1 MITIKRHDILL
12 KKRGLLA
19 TGLHVVMIESIQET
33 LAPEK
38 IKAPWDDVT
47 PQLAIRFKNKEGF
60 VTMWLNTVG
69 YMTKSDYI
77 DTPSDVTFK
86 MHPFSKVWYAVGPD
100 NKRVINPDK
109 TKVCNAM
116 LQRLAYC
123 CGFKMGSSIDIM
135 DIIGREVG
143 IRVQELNN
151 FPKVTDFFLL
161 KTK

>member
-19 TGLHVVMIESIQET
+19 TGLHIVRVDSVAET

-47 PQLAIRFKNKEGF
+47 PQLAIKFKNGEGF
-60 VTMWLNTVG
+60 VTLWLNTVG

-77 DTPSDVTFK
+77 DMPSDVVFK
-86 MHPFSKVWYAVGPD
+86 MHPFSKTWYAVDSD
-100 NKRVINPDK
+100 NKRVISPAK

-116 LQRLAYC
+116 LQRLAYS
-123 CGFKMGSSIDIM
+123 CGFKMGDSIDIM
-135 DIIGREVG
+135 DIVGREVG
-143 IRVQELNN
+143 IKVQELNG

-161 KTK
+161 KNK